1 MLKWYEFFN
10 TLSKSIIMKGSRS
23 QNTRQNKSA
32 PGHNPVPQNK
42 NNLDS
47 REGEEQDVKGDDVTH
62 NRKETKEGHLKDRG
76 KDRSRDAN

>member
-1 MLKWYEFFN
+1 MNFSILPAN
-10 TLSKSIIMKGSRS
+10 LSFMKGSRS
-23 QNTRQNKSA
+23 QNTRQNKTA
-32 PGHNPVPQNK
+32 PGHKPVPQNK
-42 NNLDS
+42 DNLDS